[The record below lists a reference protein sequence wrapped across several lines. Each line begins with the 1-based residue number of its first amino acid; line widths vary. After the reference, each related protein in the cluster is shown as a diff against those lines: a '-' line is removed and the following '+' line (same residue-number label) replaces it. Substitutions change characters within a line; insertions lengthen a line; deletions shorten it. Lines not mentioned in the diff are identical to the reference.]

1 LPRQFVSRCD
11 CGNVFVVSLS
21 PPAPIPADSSSPCA
35 CRSGLRSERCCALD
49 WTVAPAASQ
58 ETPGIERA
66 RVALGAGNVA
76 EATRL
81 LIDILNQ
88 FPRHLGA
95 LGLLYQIRSAENHTT
110 AAEAL
115 LTRIVRLNPNDL
127 AATHALASLLFG
139 KGAMAEAEVHAR
151 NAVRLAP
158 ADSQSHNLMGMI
170 MTEAHRPQVGEYHY
184 RRVMELIGAPNAI
197 VYANLAWNLKNQG
210 RIEESRKLYQES
222 VRLDPNV
229 FQTIFGWAQM
239 EETDRNFVRAG
250 ELLDAADR
258 LSPGSRSV
266 ALTRAILHG
275 RTKNYKGAVALLE
288 EIERAP
294 DGGGLGPMEWTEKGR
309 LLDNMGRYSEAFA
322 AYDAGKRTLREMTGQ
337 HYLADEAQNLVER
350 LRNFFTANRLKILPR
365 AGVRSDVA
373 QPIFIVG
380 FPRSGTTMVEQT
392 LTALPRISAGD
403 ELPTI
408 NELTAI
414 IPRMLNSPLAYPE
427 AFADLWLGDQI
438 EGLDNLRDY
447 YLQRARQLGAVKKG
461 ASWFTDK
468 MPLNET
474 HLGLIGLIFPQA
486 PIIHLLRHPLDVVL
500 SVFSNHLTHGF
511 YCAYDLET
519 IARHYVLVMGLVE
532 HYRRE
537 MSLRY
542 LPVRYE
548 DIVDDQE
555 TQVRKILSFVGVP
568 FDRRCLNFHENRRY
582 ARTASYAQVTEKLY
596 DRSRYRYRAYL
607 KELAPVIPILEPTI
621 FALGYEIN

>member
-1 LPRQFVSRCD
+1 M
-11 CGNVFVVSLS
+11 
-21 PPAPIPADSSSPCA
+21 
-35 CRSGLRSERCCALD
+35 
-49 WTVAPAASQ
+49 VAPAASQ

-66 RVALGAGNVA
+66 RAALGAGNVT

-95 LGLLYQIRSAENHTT
+95 LGLLYQIRSAENQTT
-110 AAEAL
+110 PAEAL

-127 AATHALASLLFG
+127 AATQALASLLFG
-139 KGAMAEAEVHAR
+139 KGALAEAEIHAR

-158 ADSQSHNLMGMI
+158 ADSQSHNLMAMI

-184 RRVMELIGAPNAI
+184 RRVIELIGSPNAI

-210 RIEESRKLYQES
+210 RIEESRKLYEES

-229 FQTIFGWAQM
+229 FQTMYGWAQM
-239 EETDRNFVRAG
+239 EETDRNFARAG
-250 ELLDAADR
+250 ELLDAAER
-258 LSPGSRSV
+258 LSPGNRTV
-266 ALTRAILHG
+266 RLARAVLHG
-275 RTKNYKGAVALLE
+275 RTKNYQGAVAILE

-294 DGGGLGPMEWTEKGR
+294 DGGGLGPMEWTEKGQ
-309 LLDNMGRYSEAFA
+309 LLDKMGRYPEAFA

-337 HYLADEAQNLVER
+337 TYLADEASGLIER
-350 LRNFFTANRLKILPR
+350 LRNFFTASRLNILPR
-365 AGVRSDVA
+365 ASVRSDVA

-392 LTALPRISAGD
+392 LTAHPRISAGD
-403 ELPTI
+403 ELPAI

-427 AFADLWLGDQI
+427 AFADLWLGDQV

-461 ASWFTDK
+461 ASLFTDK

-486 PIIHLLRHPLDVVL
+486 PIVHLLRHPLDVVL

-511 YCAYDLET
+511 YCAYDLES

-555 TQVRKILSFVGVP
+555 SHVRKIMSFVGVP
-568 FDRRCLNFHENRRY
+568 FDKRCLSFHENRRY

-621 FALGYEIN
+621 FALGYTID